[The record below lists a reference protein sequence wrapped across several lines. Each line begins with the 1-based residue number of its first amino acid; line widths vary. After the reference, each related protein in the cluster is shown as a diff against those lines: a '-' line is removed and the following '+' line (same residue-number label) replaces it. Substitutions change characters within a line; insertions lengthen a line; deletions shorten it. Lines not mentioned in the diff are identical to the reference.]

1 LQTEQQLLDEYKKY
15 DYLNADK
22 NNPLVKIFVS
32 YIKPSFLFKSEVLTP
47 IHLGRAVEKDNSK
60 NGKISDEDIAWL
72 HQNCIGDD
80 DFEGN
85 ISNVNRRVGFLTG
98 TYWAWKNYEKLGNPK
113 YFGSFGYRR
122 LLKADCLDDIIKF
135 DCIIPPM
142 VDFSKTGPTIKE
154 HVSKLQGENT
164 LTIMINTMQK
174 ICPNEITL
182 FMEYLNFTKG
192 YLYEI
197 YILKKDLFFDFCEWI
212 FPILF
217 ELLNI
222 SPKKYA
228 FIDNKTISAEF
239 VQKTNE
245 IRDIAYIVEILTGF
259 YCYKLHINKKI
270 QTKTALIS
278 HILTKEQKNNRL
290 SLIANIIREK
300 AKYKK

>member
-1 LQTEQQLLDEYKKY
+1 LQTEQKLLDEYKKY

-98 TYWAWKNYEKLGNPK
+98 IYWAWKNYEKLGNPK

-122 LLKADCLDDIIKF
+122 LLKADCLENITEF
-135 DCIIPPM
+135 DCILPSM

-164 LTIMINTMQK
+164 LIIMINTMQK

>member
-1 LQTEQQLLDEYKKY
+1 
-15 DYLNADK
+15 
-22 NNPLVKIFVS
+22 
-32 YIKPSFLFKSEVLTP
+32 
-47 IHLGRAVEKDNSK
+47 
-60 NGKISDEDIAWL
+60 
-72 HQNCIGDD
+72 
-80 DFEGN
+80 
-85 ISNVNRRVGFLTG
+85 
-98 TYWAWKNYEKLGNPK
+98 
-113 YFGSFGYRR
+113 
-122 LLKADCLDDIIKF
+122 
-135 DCIIPPM
+135 
-142 VDFSKTGPTIKE
+142 
-154 HVSKLQGENT
+154 
-164 LTIMINTMQK
+164 
-174 ICPNEITL
+174 
-182 FMEYLNFTKG
+182 
-192 YLYEI
+192 
-197 YILKKDLFFDFCEWI
+197 LKKDLFFDFCEWI